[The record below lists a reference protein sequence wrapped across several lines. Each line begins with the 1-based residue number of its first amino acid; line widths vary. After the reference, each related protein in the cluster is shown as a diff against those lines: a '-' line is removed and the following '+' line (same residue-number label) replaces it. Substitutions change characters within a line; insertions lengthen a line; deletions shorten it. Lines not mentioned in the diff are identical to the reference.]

1 MIRGHDEEQGVPV
14 HDDWKQFEFLMM
26 KAMQC
31 SLNWNM
37 MIQKREIFRGC
48 SGNFD
53 FDKVVVYG
61 ETDIDALWTQTG

>member
-1 MIRGHDEEQGVPV
+1 MIHDHDEERGVPV
-14 HDDWKQFEFLMM
+14 HDEM
-26 KAMQC
+26 KAVQC

-48 SGNFD
+48 LDNFD